1 MNSFKKFKYKYLRLR
16 IKCRN
21 WRRSVGDKMIAER
34 SKITPYE
41 EKALRLWKLLL
52 RDEDTKMSFNT
63 YGVRQIEK
71 KNVFMKLQSG
81 GSSTDCIMTL
91 IDITSER
98 RSLYEIHVPSSH
110 AEIICDQFDYE
121 LERRMKRSENNKR
134 ILIETDIDILLEQEE
149 KLVLEKLAA
158 KINR

>member
-1 MNSFKKFKYKYLRLR
+1 MTSIKKVKYKYLRLR
-16 IKCRN
+16 IKWRN
-21 WRRSVGDKMIAER
+21 WRRSIGDKMIAER
-34 SKITPYE
+34 SKITAYE

-52 RDEDTKMSFNT
+52 KDEDTKMSFNT

-71 KNVFMKLQSG
+71 NNVFMKLQAGSG
-81 GSSTDCIMTL
+81 TDCIMTL
-91 IDITSER
+91 IDITTER
-98 RSLYEIHVPSSH
+98 RSLYEIHIPTSH
-110 AEIICDQFDYE
+110 AEIICDQFDSE

-149 KLVLEKLAA
+149 KLVLEKMAA

>member
-1 MNSFKKFKYKYLRLR
+1 MTSIKKVKYKYLRLR
-16 IKCRN
+16 IKWRN
-21 WRRSVGDKMIAER
+21 WRRSVGDKMVSER
-34 SKITPYE
+34 SKITAYE

-71 KNVFMKLQSG
+71 KNVFMKLQAG

-98 RSLYEIHVPSSH
+98 RSLYEIHIPTSH

-121 LERRMKRSENNKR
+121 LEKRMKKAENNKR
-134 ILIETDIDILLEQEE
+134 ILIETDIDNLLEQEE
-149 KLVLEKLAA
+149 KLVLEKMAA

>member
-1 MNSFKKFKYKYLRLR
+1 MTNIKKVKYKYLRLR
-16 IKCRN
+16 IKWRN
-21 WRRSVGDKMIAER
+21 WRRSVGDKMVAER

-63 YGVRQIEK
+63 FGVRQIEK
-71 KNVFMKLQSG
+71 NNVFMKLQSG
-81 GSSTDCIMTL
+81 FSSTDCLMTL

-110 AEIICDQFDYE
+110 AEIISEQFDYE
-121 LERRMKRSENNKR
+121 LEKRMKRAELNKR
-134 ILIETDIDILLEQEE
+134 IIIETDIDNLLEQEE
-149 KLVLEKLAA
+149 KLVLEKMAA